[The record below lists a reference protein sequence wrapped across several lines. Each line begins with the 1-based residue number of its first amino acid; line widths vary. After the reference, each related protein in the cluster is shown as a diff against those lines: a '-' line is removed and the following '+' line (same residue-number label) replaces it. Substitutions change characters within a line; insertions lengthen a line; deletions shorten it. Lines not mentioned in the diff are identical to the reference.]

1 MKYNGTTYSKLSNVP
16 IIRHLFVTLEKVP
29 NSRALWMSHFSDFSQ
44 KLLEKEK
51 SKENLSFF
59 SCFWVEFKG
68 LSSNDNPFITNFQN
82 GILDA
87 LDRWFKN
94 SKDFLFLTF
103 LLTAI
108 RCRRKTKLQVL
119 VLEFFITLVISVLTS
134 KTKFQF
140 KL

>member
-1 MKYNGTTYSKLSNVP
+1 MITFIYVQDWNTMTITFSNFP
-16 IIRHLFVTLEKVP
+16 INRHLFVTLEKVP

-59 SCFWVEFKG
+59 SSCFWVEFKG

-87 LDRWFKN
+87 LDDSKILKIFFFFFLPFFWQLCDVGEKPNFRFWFLN
-94 SKDFLFLTF
+94 SSLLWSFLF
-103 LLTAI
+103 
-108 RCRRKTKLQVL
+108 
-119 VLEFFITLVISVLTS
+119 
-134 KTKFQF
+134 
-140 KL
+140 